1 MLSSFS
7 ATLTHMG
14 VHLADEIQ
22 YISILL
28 DTVYIQDEMH
38 TINNICSDKGFG
50 VWQVFQKPIKYS
62 QSYNYDLLSFKY
74 TFKVT
79 NCIIKVTFHN
89 CKFKGTMR
97 RYGSRAISMISLAVK
112 S

>member
-28 DTVYIQDEMH
+28 VRVYTQAKMH
-38 TINNICSDKGFG
+38 KINNICSDKGFG

-79 NCIIKVTFHN
+79 NCIIKAFHN
-89 CKFKGTMR
+89 YKFNLTQSINLG
-97 RYGSRAISMISLAVK
+97 
-112 S
+112 